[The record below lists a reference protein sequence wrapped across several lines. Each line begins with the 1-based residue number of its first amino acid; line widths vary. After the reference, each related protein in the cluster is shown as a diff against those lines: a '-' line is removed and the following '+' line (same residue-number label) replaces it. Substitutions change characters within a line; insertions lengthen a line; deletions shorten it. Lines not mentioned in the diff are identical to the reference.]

1 MTTTTYQTTSKVELP
16 HFEEEVCASF
26 RKAASFFFWLH
37 FNFIF
42 LIALE
47 ILFFFIFLPFLQQ
60 SYWIAFAVAVLF
72 LTCFTYYVLSIYYRS
87 VKGSDFLKIRDEF
100 LKKSLDSIGDDPL
113 LHSRVAGNAI
123 RVSETLKGMEYNFFK
138 APRWISFFDGII
150 EKLSLWA
157 FSHDVFVIRSEFLHL
172 AIFQYIEQII
182 TDPMDLEGHQEI
194 ANAYVMLYS
203 LLTENGQIEEGRRY
217 CRRAIEEFKILCQY
231 APHDP
236 WVHTQLAYGYHDLQM
251 PKDEIREY
259 EILLKLCPYDRQVL
273 YDLGVLYFEQGMNAQ
288 GLKIYDDLKR
298 VNLQKAEALIQH
310 YGLIDDQEK

>member
-1 MTTTTYQTTSKVELP
+1 MSATAYQTASRVDYS
-16 HFEEEVCASF
+16 HFEDDAILNF
-26 RKAASFFFWLH
+26 KKATRFYFWFH
-37 FNFIF
+37 FNF
-42 LIALE
+42 ALLMAVE
-47 ILFFFIFLPFLQQ
+47 LVVFILFFPFLQE
-60 SYWIAFAVAVLF
+60 SYWIAFALAVLF
-72 LTCFTYYVLSIYYRS
+72 LTGFTYYVLSLYYRT
-87 VKGSDFLKIRDEF
+87 VKSSDFQKIREQF
-100 LKKSLDSIGDDPL
+100 LERSLESIGEDPL

-123 RVSETLKGMEYNFFK
+123 RISEHLKGVEYSLLK
-138 APRWISFFDGII
+138 PPRWFSFLDAPMEALSVRAFAFD
-150 EKLSLWA
+150 A
-157 FSHDVFVIRSEFLHL
+157 FTMRTEFLHL
-172 AIFQYIEQII
+172 AIYQYIEQIV
-182 TDPMDLEGHQEI
+182 TDPLDLEGHQEI

-203 LLTENGQIEEGRRY
+203 LLREEGHIEEARRY

-251 PKDEIREY
+251 PKEEIREY

>member
-1 MTTTTYQTTSKVELP
+1 MSTTTYQTASRIDYS
-16 HFEEEVCASF
+16 HFEEEAIVTF
-26 RKAASFFFWLH
+26 KKAARFYFWFH
-37 FNFIF
+37 FNFAF
-42 LIALE
+42 LMGLE
-47 ILFFFIFLPFLQQ
+47 FLFFVLFFPFLQE
-60 SYWIAFAVAVLF
+60 SYWIAFALAVIF
-72 LTCFTYYVLSIYYRS
+72 LTGFTYYVLSIYYRS
-87 VKGSDFLKIRDEF
+87 VKSSDYQKIRDHF
-100 LKKSLDSIGDDPL
+100 LEKNLDSIGTDPL
-113 LHSRVAGNAI
+113 RHSRVAGNSI
-123 RVSETLKGMEYNFFK
+123 RVSENLKGLEYNLLK
-138 APRWISFFDGII
+138 PPRWLAFSNAAL
-150 EKLSLWA
+150 EALSVRA
-157 FSHDVFVIRSEFLHL
+157 FSHDVFAMRSEFLHL
-172 AIFQYIEQII
+172 SIYQYIEQIV

-203 LLTENGQIEEGRRY
+203 LLTEAGQVEEGRRY

-231 APHDP
+231 APQDP

-251 PKDEIREY
+251 PKEEIREY